1 MILLQVLGG
10 SILGYIVGLGIVF
23 GVGKIFKKDNAILGA
38 VLGIIASVALW
49 ISLSKVLPNAF
60 CYSAVFASIAAC
72 IFGVG
77 G

>member
-10 SILGYIVGLGIVF
+10 SILGFIVGLGIVV
-23 GVGKIFKKDNAILGA
+23 GVGKIFNKDNAILG
-38 VLGIIASVALW
+38 ALW